1 MLKLKKVAV
10 TGGIASG
17 KSTVCRMFA
26 ELGAYV
32 ISADNIVHQLLDPT
46 TDIGQ
51 QVIALL
57 GNDIVVGDEL
67 NRERIAQ
74 KVFRDHS
81 LLNKLERLLHPEV
94 EKVIETH
101 YNQISKKKYPLFVVE
116 IPLFFEAGFQKDYD
130 LTLVV
135 MADEKRCRERF
146 QDTTH
151 QDANEF
157 TRRNERLI
165 PMQKKQELA
174 DLVIENN
181 GSLEQLRQ
189 KVTTIFNSFQGTP

>member
-1 MLKLKKVAV
+1 MLRLKKIAV

-17 KSTVCRMFA
+17 KSTVCRIFA

-46 TDIGQ
+46 TDTGQ

-57 GNDIVVGDEL
+57 GNDIVVGHEL

-74 KVFRDHS
+74 KVFRDPS

-94 EKVIETH
+94 EKVIENH
-101 YNQISKKKYPLFVVE
+101 YNQISPKKYPLFVVE
-116 IPLFFEAGFQKDYD
+116 IPLLFEAGFQKNYD

-135 MADEKRCRERF
+135 VADEKRCRERF
-146 QDTTH
+146 QNAD
-151 QDANEF
+151 EF
-157 TRRNERLI
+157 TRRTERLI
-165 PMQKKQELA
+165 PMRKKQELA

-189 KVTTIFNSFQGTP
+189 NVTKIFNSLQGTL